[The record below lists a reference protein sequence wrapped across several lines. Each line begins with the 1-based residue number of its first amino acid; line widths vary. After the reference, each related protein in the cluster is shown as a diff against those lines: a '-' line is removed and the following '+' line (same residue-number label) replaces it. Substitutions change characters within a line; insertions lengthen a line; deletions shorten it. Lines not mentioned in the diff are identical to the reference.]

1 MQAKFCISGEL
12 MADYTI
18 FFLIVA
24 VIWYW
29 WNSVSAYEVAYRE
42 AKAVCKRMNL
52 QFLDDTLD
60 VIKLR
65 LCRHPKGYMQFCRT
79 YEFEFSS
86 DGDSRYKGFINIAGK
101 QPKGVDMDA
110 YRV

>member
-1 MQAKFCISGEL
+1 
-12 MADYTI
+12 MADYII

-42 AKAVCKRMNL
+42 AKAVCHRMNL

-65 LCRHPKGYMQFCRT
+65 LCRHPKGYMQLCRT

-86 DGDSRYKGFINIAGK
+86 DGDSRYKGFVNIAGK
-101 QPKGVDMDA
+101 QLKGVDMDA

>member
-1 MQAKFCISGEL
+1 MIN
-12 MADYTI
+12 YII
-18 FFLIVA
+18 FFLLAGILF
-24 VIWYW
+24 YW

-42 AKAVCKRMNL
+42 AKSACRRLEL

-86 DGDSRYKGFINIAGK
+86 DGDSRYKGYVNIAGK
-101 QPKGVDMDA
+101 TFKKMDMGVWKS
-110 YRV
+110 

>member
-1 MQAKFCISGEL
+1 MS
-12 MADYTI
+12 DYI
-18 FFLIVA
+18 VFFFIVGI
-24 VIWYW
+24 IWYW

-42 AKAVCKRMNL
+42 AKSACHRLNL

-65 LCRHPKGYMQFCRT
+65 LCRHNKGYMQICRV

-86 DGDSRYKGFINIAGK
+86 DGDSRYKGFITISGK
-101 QPKGVDMDA
+101 TFEQINMDA
-110 YRV
+110 YRLPDSD